1 MFGLVVIVGLCSPSS
16 ARDNCVL
23 FKVIIS
29 DICVRNLEGC
39 AREGVET
46 WDLGTWG
53 TALILTRHVPGPFY
67 ARGARGIAKL
77 QFTNSASLISIDK

>member
-1 MFGLVVIVGLCSPSS
+1 MPVFGLVVIVGLCSPCS

-46 WDLGTWG
+46 WELGYSADPHASRSGLVLCAWG
-53 TALILTRHVPGPFY
+53 KGDCQATVHELRFA
-67 ARGARGIAKL
+67 
-77 QFTNSASLISIDK
+77 DKYR